1 MLNCSL
7 FEHFASLL
15 LRSECKG
22 QQQNPSHHCY
32 HTASYKYRM
41 VCFVY
46 KAEIDCGWPK
56 NFWNGYVLGEK
67 TTLGSTL
74 FFR

>member
-1 MLNCSL
+1 
-7 FEHFASLL
+7 
-15 LRSECKG
+15 
-22 QQQNPSHHCY
+22 
-32 HTASYKYRM
+32 M